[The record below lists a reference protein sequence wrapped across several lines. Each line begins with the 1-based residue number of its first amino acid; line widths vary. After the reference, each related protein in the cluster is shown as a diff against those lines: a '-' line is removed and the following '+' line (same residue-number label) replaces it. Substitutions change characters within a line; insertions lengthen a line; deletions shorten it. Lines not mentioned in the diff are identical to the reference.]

1 MLFNKSYVVCLL
13 SLLLSVAVHAEKLPL
28 FKGSK
33 IDGNF
38 SHLAGA
44 KILVDGYEPV
54 SKSLWL
60 DHIAPFLATKGSSK
74 ANNLAPLLLSSQL
87 SPSMA
92 SNGFTVSHKC
102 QTSRCLSF
110 VFDIS
115 PERSEGQLI
124 VYLDKLLNTQ
134 TGQLKVHVAD
144 RDIDIL
150 DVTTQARGLIGET
163 IIKLPI
169 VLAEKLKHGKQ
180 LLVIH
185 SRGKEK
191 FIFTPQDLK
200 TINKAIEIYNII
212 K

>member
-1 MLFNKSYVVCLL
+1 MQ
-13 SLLLSVAVHAEKLPL
+13 
-28 FKGSK
+28 
-33 IDGNF
+33 
-38 SHLAGA
+38 
-44 KILVDGYEPV
+44 V
-54 SKSLWL
+54 S
-60 DHIAPFLATKGSSK
+60 
-74 ANNLAPLLLSSQL
+74 
-87 SPSMA
+87 
-92 SNGFTVSHKC
+92 
-102 QTSRCLSF
+102 
-110 VFDIS
+110 
-115 PERSEGQLI
+115 
-124 VYLDKLLNTQ
+124 
-134 TGQLKVHVAD
+134 D

-200 TINKAIEIYNII
+200 TINKAIEIYNLI